1 MPRKRTNRRAESL
14 SVLAEEL
21 GITTDTLTAWMD
33 KSTLRGMVDAGWNPF
48 TMTRALPPS
57 VTNYLRK
64 RWGMKDD

>member
-21 GITTDTLTAWMD
+21 GITTDTLTAWID
-33 KSTLRGMVDAGWNPF
+33 KTTLHGMVDVGYNPF
-48 TMTRALPPS
+48 TMQRVVPPS